1 MPVSFHM
8 QMPRGHH
15 QGLPSRPGP
24 LCCSPCC
31 AQPASEWLPSGSPIC
46 PQMGSNKG
54 MLRGGGRPR
63 RVTDVHT
70 CPQVL
75 RQSISPTQQLPG
87 LSVCMGG
94 GWEGVRMT
102 PHGKNEAALLP
113 SRMLLGSPLWISTQ
127 RSVRPVSTCSLG
139 LPPTQSRPRLPDTL
153 GYPAQAVH

>member
-1 MPVSFHM
+1 MCFS
-8 QMPRGHH
+8 
-15 QGLPSRPGP
+15 GLRQDAVNARLFSHADASGPSPGPAQPPGP

-54 MLRGGGRPR
+54 LLRGGGRPR

-75 RQSISPTQQLPG
+75 QQSISPTQQLPG

-94 GWEGVRMT
+94 GWEGVRTT

-113 SRMLLGSPLWISTQ
+113 SRMLLGSPLWIST
-127 RSVRPVSTCSLG
+127 RCSANSEACEHLQ
-139 LPPTQSRPRLPDTL
+139 P
-153 GYPAQAVH
+153 